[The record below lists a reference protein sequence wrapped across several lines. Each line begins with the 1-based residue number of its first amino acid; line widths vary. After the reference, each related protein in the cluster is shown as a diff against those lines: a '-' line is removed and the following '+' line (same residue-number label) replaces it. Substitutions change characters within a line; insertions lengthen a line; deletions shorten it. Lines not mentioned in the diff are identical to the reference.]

1 MFKLINLEMRKIN
14 YGRYAIGALVA
25 CFVLTGL
32 LFFSL
37 YADRDTFTSTS
48 SDFFFVVDSTRM
60 IFIVFAGVLISR
72 LIIEEYNDKTI
83 SLMFTYPISRK
94 KIIISKLLII
104 ICSTFFFIHV
114 SRILVAAVL
123 YMLNSH
129 LSFIDGGI
137 TVHMIIEYLINTI
150 IYDLSFSGISLVPL
164 FFGML
169 KKSVRT
175 TIITSIIIAVFFGI
189 SNEEL
194 SALSIGA
201 FIIRSLPFIIIGVVV
216 SYLSIRNI
224 ECKDV
229 F

>member
-1 MFKLINLEMRKIN
+1 MLKLINLEIKKIN
-14 YGRYAIGALVA
+14 FGRYVIGALAA

-37 YADRDTFTSTS
+37 YADRNTFASTS

-60 IFIVFAGVLISR
+60 VFIVFAGVLISR
-72 LIIEEYNDKTI
+72 LVIEEYNDKTI

-94 KIIISKLLII
+94 KIILSKLLII

-114 SRILVAAVL
+114 SRIFVAAVL
-123 YMLNSH
+123 YILNSN
-129 LSFIDGGI
+129 LSFIDGDI
-137 TVHMIIEYLINTI
+137 TIQMITEYFINTI

-175 TIITSIIIAVFFGI
+175 TIITSIIIAVFLGT
-189 SNEEL
+189 SNEDL
-194 SALSIGA
+194 ADLSINS
-201 FIIRSLPFIIIGVVV
+201 FIVRSLTFTIIGVVAL
-216 SYLSIRNI
+216 YLSIRNI
-224 ECKDV
+224 ERKDV

>member
-1 MFKLINLEMRKIN
+1 MLKLIHLEIRKVN
-14 YGRYAIGALVA
+14 FWRYVLGALAA
-25 CFVLTGL
+25 CFVLAGM
-32 LFFSL
+32 LFYAV
-37 YADRDTFTSTS
+37 YADRNEIANTI
-48 SDFFFVVDSTRM
+48 SDFFFVVDSPRM

-72 LIIEEYNDKTI
+72 LVIEEYNDKTI

-114 SRILVAAVL
+114 SRIIVAAVL
-123 YMLNSH
+123 YMLNNSLH
-129 LSFIDGGI
+129 FIDGGVTI
-137 TVHMIIEYLINTI
+137 HMIMEYFRNTI

-164 FFGML
+164 FFGMI

-194 SALSIGA
+194 SDVSMSS
-201 FIIRSLPFIIIGVVV
+201 FIVRSLIFAVIGVAA
-216 SYLSIRNI
+216 SYFSIRNI
-224 ECKDV
+224 VQKDV
-229 F
+229 L